1 MNLSTCHQIWIAV
14 EQAHVVTINFTALER
29 ETCLLLYYYVIA
41 QGTSMASVP
50 VPFFAIR
57 FALYDLRTL

>member
-41 QGTSMASVP
+41 QGTYHGLCACTFLGH
-50 VPFFAIR
+50 PFR
-57 FALYDLRTL
+57 LV